1 MKKKNQMMYEINL
14 NSRKFRVII
23 TKKKIKK
30 IIIRLNYRLEILVSS
45 PLFISYSDALNYIFQ
60 NAEWLEKII
69 NKYDLIIKEFSVNEF
84 YEKKL
89 IYIQG
94 NKYYLEEKSNLD
106 TVYKLV
112 DNTFYFK
119 GNIDR
124 VIDKIYQDHY
134 FLIEA
139 AFNYAYKA
147 FYNNIKQKPKL
158 VIRKMKA
165 RWGSCNYNNG
175 KININRMLICVPNEL
190 LHYVVVHEFTH
201 LIFPNH
207 SKQFYNF
214 LNQVIPNYKEIEK
227 QLKKYAFLLSN

>member
-1 MKKKNQMMYEINL
+1 M
-14 NSRKFRVII
+14 
-23 TKKKIKK
+23 
-30 IIIRLNYRLEILVSS
+30 
-45 PLFISYSDALNYIFQ
+45 
-60 NAEWLEKII
+60 EKII

-94 NKYYLEEKSNLD
+94 NKYYLKEKSNLD

-147 FYNNIKQKPKL
+147 FIT
-158 VIRKMKA
+158 I
-165 RWGSCNYNNG
+165 
-175 KININRMLICVPNEL
+175 
-190 LHYVVVHEFTH
+190 
-201 LIFPNH
+201 
-207 SKQFYNF
+207 
-214 LNQVIPNYKEIEK
+214 
-227 QLKKYAFLLSN
+227 